1 MTFTQALLLL
11 LVPYFA
17 LAVNALAFLCH
28 SRIAVNARFLSRISI
43 GFTFGSVVLVGFQVL
58 SLTKPSL
65 FTDRNAW
72 VVAREWITYA
82 PLAFCFYC
90 FAQLGESSVRV
101 RIFSEL
107 INNPKGLKKEDI
119 TRIYNEKAMIQFRI
133 DRLTHSGDLKCDQG
147 VFTIGRMR
155 LVLVSTII
163 FGLKRLFLQKDSEFA
178 ASFESQT

>member
-17 LAVNALAFLCH
+17 LAANALAFLCY

-43 GFTFGSVVLVGFQVL
+43 GFTFGSAVLVGFQVL
-58 SLTKPSL
+58 SLTKASL

-107 INNPKGLKKEDI
+107 MSNPKGLKKEDI

-133 DRLTHSGDLKCDQG
+133 DRLTHSGDLKYDQG

-163 FGLKRLFLQKDSEFA
+163 FALKRLFLQKDSEFA
-178 ASFESQT
+178 ASSESQS